1 METVIR
7 WIRTV
12 LICLITAVSGTLSVL
27 FGWWRP
33 AYYAISRFF
42 WSPGL
47 LSVSNIRV
55 RKDFQSKVS
64 ELPPCIFYANHRSHF
79 DIPVMM
85 YSIPRP
91 LYFLAKKELKSV
103 PFLGWGMA
111 AIGMVFIDRKDR
123 ASALKSMEKAGNQ
136 IKKGKSIVTF
146 PEGTRSS
153 TKELMVFKKGAFH
166 LAKSQG
172 IPLVPVAI
180 SGTDKILP
188 KHGKLKSG
196 RVIFTVGAP
205 ILPEELEGMS
215 IEEIRE
221 EAKNRLLGL
230 LKPIEGGEGACNL

>member
-1 METVIR
+1 LETVIR

-12 LICLITAVSGTLSVL
+12 LISLFTVISGTLSIF

-33 AYYAISRFF
+33 AYYGISRFF

-47 LSVSNIRV
+47 LSVGNIRV
-55 RKDFQSKVS
+55 RRDFKVKVKDV
-64 ELPPCIFYANHRSHF
+64 PPCIFYANHRSHF

-85 YSIPRP
+85 YSLPRP
-91 LYFLAKKELKSV
+91 LYFLAKKELKSI

-111 AIGMVFIDRKDR
+111 AIGMIFIDRTDR
-123 ASALKSMEKAGNQ
+123 ASARRSMEKAGVQ
-136 IKKGKSIVTF
+136 IRKGKSIVTF

-153 TKELMVFKKGAFH
+153 NKELMVFKKGAFH

-180 SGTDKILP
+180 SGTEKILP

-196 RVIFTVGAP
+196 KVVIAVGKP
-205 ILPEELEGMS
+205 IQARELEAMS
-215 IEEIRE
+215 IEEIRS
-221 EAKNRLLGL
+221 EAQ
-230 LKPIEGGEGACNL
+230 